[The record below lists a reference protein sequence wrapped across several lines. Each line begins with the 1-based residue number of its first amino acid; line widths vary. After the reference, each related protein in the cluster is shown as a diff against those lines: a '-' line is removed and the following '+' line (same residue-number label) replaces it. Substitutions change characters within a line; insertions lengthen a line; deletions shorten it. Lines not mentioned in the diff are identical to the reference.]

1 MRYIKYVETK
11 LGKIGIVEKDNKIVK
26 VIIINGSK
34 ERSKRNNILQH
45 IDLIHNKI

>member
-26 VIIINGSK
+26 VIIINGK
-34 ERSKRNNILQH
+34 ESYFQK
-45 IDLIHNKI
+45 KIKKCL